1 MSFLELAKENFDIV
15 AVIVASFLALV
26 LHAAD
31 LLPETYILPLILF
44 LLALHVLHEMRSEIK
59 HDEEV
64 SAIHNKIGS
73 IDLKIKAGEISLIK
87 PSELLEHTREMAL
100 KNTGE
105 IWWFNICIN
114 MFLSDVVFENVFKP
128 AIENKNTSRIIP
140 VLKKQYKDQCKD
152 MWSTGVMP
160 KIGKCIGADKVSEPI
175 WTDIEGHIAFI
186 AIDTSEEGVKEADIS
201 VWGEP
206 FMAEYMTEGKE
217 VQKSV
222 PRYLIHVKGDSEL
235 IYRLTDIFNKYRHK
249 AS

>member
-59 HDEEV
+59 HDQEV
-64 SAIHNKIGS
+64 AVIHNNISS
-73 IDLKIKAGEISLIK
+73 IDMKIKAGEISLIK
-87 PSELLEHTREMAL
+87 PSELLEHTRGMAL
-100 KNTGE
+100 KNKGE

-128 AIENKNTSRIIP
+128 AIENKDTTRIIP
-140 VLKKQYKDQCKD
+140 VLKEEYRKTWETDV
-152 MWSTGVMP
+152 TP
-160 KIGKCIGADKVSEPI
+160 KIKSCSGAENVSSPVWVESI
-175 WTDIEGHIAFI
+175 DENIAFI
-186 AIDTSEEGVKEADIS
+186 AIDSGEKPQKEADIA

-206 FMAEYMTEGKE
+206 FMAEYMTHEGGLK
-217 VQKSV
+217 KSV
-222 PRYLIHVKGDSEL
+222 PRYLIHVKSDSEL
-235 IYRLTDIFNKYRHK
+235 IYRLKDIFDKYRHK
-249 AS
+249 GR

>member
-1 MSFLELAKENFDIV
+1 MSFFELAKENFDIV

-26 LHAAD
+26 LHAAH

-64 SAIHNKIGS
+64 AAIHNKISS
-73 IDLKIKAGEISLIK
+73 IDTKIQVGEISLIK
-87 PSELLEHTREMAL
+87 PSELLKHTREMAL

-128 AIENKNTSRIIP
+128 AIENRGTTRIILI
-140 VLKKQYKDQCKD
+140 LKTEYRKI
-152 MWSTGVMP
+152 WESEVTP
-160 KIGKCIGADKVSEPI
+160 KISSCRGADKVSSPV
-175 WTDIEGHIAFI
+175 WADIDENIAFI
-186 AIDTSEEGVKEADIS
+186 AIDSGEGSQKEADIA

-206 FMAEYMTEGKE
+206 FMVEYMTQAGESK
-217 VQKSV
+217 KSV
-222 PRYLIHVKGDSEL
+222 PRYLIHVKNDSEL
-235 IYRLTDIFNKYRHK
+235 IYRLKDIFDRYVHK
-249 AS
+249 DR

>member
-59 HDEEV
+59 HDQEV
-64 SAIHNKIGS
+64 AVIHSNISS
-73 IDLKIKAGEISLIK
+73 IDMKIKAGEISLIK

-100 KNTGE
+100 KNKGE

-128 AIENKNTSRIIP
+128 AIENKDTTRIIP
-140 VLKKQYKDQCKD
+140 VLKDEYRKTWERDV
-152 MWSTGVMP
+152 TP
-160 KIGKCIGADKVSEPI
+160 KIKSCSGAENVSSPVWVESI
-175 WTDIEGHIAFI
+175 DENIAFI
-186 AIDTSEEGVKEADIS
+186 AIDSGEKPQKEADIA

-206 FMAEYMTEGKE
+206 FMAEYMTHEGGLK
-217 VQKSV
+217 KSV
-222 PRYLIHVKGDSEL
+222 PRYLIHVKSDSEL
-235 IYRLTDIFNKYRHK
+235 IYRLKDIFDKYRHK
-249 AS
+249 GR